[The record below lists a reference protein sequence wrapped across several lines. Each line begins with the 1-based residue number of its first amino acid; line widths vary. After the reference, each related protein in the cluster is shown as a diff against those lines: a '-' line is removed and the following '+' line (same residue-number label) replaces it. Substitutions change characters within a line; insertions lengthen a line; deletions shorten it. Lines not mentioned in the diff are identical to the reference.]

1 MRDGKRP
8 TITDVA
14 EVAGVGAS
22 TVSRYVRH
30 ATSISPQMRK
40 RIEHAIAK
48 LGYEP
53 NILARGLRIGRTRVL
68 GVLVPHVTNI
78 FYAAAVRA
86 IENEAHDQGFTVLLL
101 THHEDTRSQE
111 AQLSVLKQFQC
122 DGIILIPAAETVA
135 KRIQDLVGSTPL
147 VALDRALGKSWDSI
161 TLHNYAA
168 AQQATQHLLW
178 HGHRRIVAVT
188 APYQLDTLDRRL
200 KGYKDA
206 LQDESLS
213 PEVITMRT
221 PDQLRAEL
229 IGSFAR
235 HRSPAT
241 AVLSLSYTITVGV
254 LHALRAG
261 GFSLRDKAIIAIDD
275 MEFATLIDPPLTT
288 LAQPAERLGQLA
300 VRQLFGRIKDE
311 ASPISHS
318 KVGGQL
324 ILRNSCGCGGVRPQD
339 PLLAVTRNGSKRP

>member
-1 MRDGKRP
+1 MREGKRT

-30 ATSISPQMRK
+30 ASSISPQMRK

-53 NILARGLRIGRTRVL
+53 NILARSLRVGHTRVL

-86 IENEAHDQGFTVLLL
+86 IENEAHEQGFTVLLL
-101 THHEDTRSQE
+101 THHEDKSSQE

-122 DGIILIPAAETVA
+122 DGIILIPAAETIA
-135 KRIQDLVGSTPL
+135 ERIRELVGSTPL
-147 VALDRALGKSWDSI
+147 VALDRALGKNWDSI

-168 AQQATQHLLW
+168 AKEATQHLLW
-178 HGHRRIVAVT
+178 HGHRRVVAVT
-188 APYQLDTLDRRL
+188 APFQLDTLDRRL

-206 LQDESLS
+206 VHNADLFSEI
-213 PEVITMRT
+213 ITMRT
-221 PDQLRAEL
+221 SDQLRSEL
-229 IGSFAR
+229 VESFSRRRA
-235 HRSPAT
+235 PAT
-241 AVLSLSYTITVGV
+241 AVLSLSYSITVGV
-254 LHALRAG
+254 LHALRAC
-261 GFSLRDKAIIAIDD
+261 GFSLREKAIVAIDD
-275 MEFATLIDPPLTT
+275 LEFATLIDPPLTAV
-288 LAQPAERLGQLA
+288 AQPAKRLGHLA
-300 VRQLFGRIKDE
+300 VRRLFERMKDE
-311 ASPISHS
+311 AGPVSHS

-324 ILRNSCGCGGVRPQD
+324 ILRNSCGCSGRGAED
-339 PLLAVTRNGSKRP
+339 DLLVVPSNGAKRS